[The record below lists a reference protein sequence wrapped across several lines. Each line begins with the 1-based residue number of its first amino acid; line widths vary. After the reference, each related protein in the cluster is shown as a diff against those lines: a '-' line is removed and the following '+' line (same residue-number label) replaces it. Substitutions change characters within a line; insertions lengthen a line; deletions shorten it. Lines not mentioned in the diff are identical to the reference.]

1 LQLQDNKVYAI
12 LCAVSE
18 ALQGCLNLSKGVT
31 LPMALFP
38 KSIDFFEQ
46 FDRALENLSR
56 AANLLV
62 DSFNNFENLEKFEKK
77 AKAIYEFEQ
86 EGDML
91 THDIMKDL
99 NKTFLTPIDRE
110 DIHALA
116 SRIDDVLDLIW
127 AAVDRMVVYKIEKLT
142 PEVISIAEDLQM
154 TADVLKKA
162 LRELRSKQYSHVME
176 HCIEVNRLENRIDRK
191 YRDALGKLVND
202 HIADPVY
209 IIKWKDIY
217 QLFEDASDRAEDIAN
232 ILEGIVLKHA

>member
-1 LQLQDNKVYAI
+1 
-12 LCAVSE
+12 
-18 ALQGCLNLSKGVT
+18 
-31 LPMALFP
+31 MALFP
-38 KSIDFFEQ
+38 KKIDFFEM
-46 FDRALENLSR
+46 FDRALENVSR
-56 AANLLV
+56 AANVLV
-62 DSFNNFENLEKFEKK
+62 DTLNNFETFEKK
-77 AKAIYEFEQ
+77 AKVIYEFEQ

-116 SRIDDVLDLIW
+116 SRIDDVIDLMW
-127 AAVDRMVVYKIEKLT
+127 AAVDRMTVYRIEKPT

-154 TADVLKKA
+154 TTDILKKA
-162 LRELRSKQYSHVME
+162 LRELRSKQYFRVQE
-176 HCIEVNRLENRIDRK
+176 HCIEINRLENRIDRK

-202 HIADPVY
+202 HNDPVY

-232 ILEGIVLKHA
+232 ILESIVLKNA

>member
-1 LQLQDNKVYAI
+1 ML
-12 LCAVSE
+12 
-18 ALQGCLNLSKGVT
+18 
-31 LPMALFP
+31 
-38 KSIDFFEQ
+38 
-46 FDRALENLSR
+46 
-56 AANLLV
+56 
-62 DSFNNFENLEKFEKK
+62 NNFDTFEKK
-77 AKAIYEFEQ
+77 AKAMYEFEQ

-127 AAVDRMVVYKIEKLT
+127 AAVDRMGVYKIEKPT

-154 TADVLKKA
+154 TADVLIKA
-162 LRELRSKQYSHVME
+162 LRELRAKQYSRVQE

-191 YRDALGKLVND
+191 YRDALGKLVNSD
-202 HIADPVY
+202 NDPVY

-217 QLFEDASDRAEDIAN
+217 QILEDASDRAEDIAN
-232 ILEGIVLKHA
+232 ILETIVLKYA

>member
-1 LQLQDNKVYAI
+1 
-12 LCAVSE
+12 
-18 ALQGCLNLSKGVT
+18 
-31 LPMALFP
+31 MALFP
-38 KSIDFFEQ
+38 KKIDFFEQ
-46 FDRALENLSR
+46 FDRALENVSR
-56 AANLLV
+56 AANVLV
-62 DSFNNFENLEKFEKK
+62 DSLNNFETFEKK
-77 AKAIYEFEQ
+77 AKVIYEFEQ

-116 SRIDDVLDLIW
+116 SRIDDVIDLMW
-127 AAVDRMVVYKIEKLT
+127 AAVDRMTVYRIEKPT

-154 TADVLKKA
+154 TADILKKA
-162 LRELRSKQYSHVME
+162 LRELRSKQYSRVQE
-176 HCIEVNRLENRIDRK
+176 HCIEINRLENRIDRK

-202 HIADPVY
+202 HTDPVY

-232 ILEGIVLKHA
+232 ILETIVLKNA

>member
-1 LQLQDNKVYAI
+1 
-12 LCAVSE
+12 
-18 ALQGCLNLSKGVT
+18 
-31 LPMALFP
+31 MALFP
-38 KSIDFFEQ
+38 KKVDFFEQ

-56 AANLLV
+56 TANVLV
-62 DSFNNFENLEKFEKK
+62 DTFNNFSSFEHFEKK
-77 AKAIYEFEQ
+77 AKVIYEFEQ

-116 SRIDDVLDLIW
+116 SRIDDVVDLIW
-127 AAVDRMVVYKIEKLT
+127 AAVDRMVVYKIEKPT

-162 LRELRSKQYSHVME
+162 LRELRAKQYSHVQE

-191 YRDALGKLVND
+191 YRDALGRLVNEQ
-202 HIADPVY
+202 HDPVY

-217 QLFEDASDRAEDIAN
+217 DLFEDAADRAEDIAN

>member
-1 LQLQDNKVYAI
+1 
-12 LCAVSE
+12 
-18 ALQGCLNLSKGVT
+18 
-31 LPMALFP
+31 MALFP

-56 AANLLV
+56 AANVLV
-62 DSFNNFENLEKFEKK
+62 DTFNNFENFEKK

-99 NKTFLTPIDRE
+99 NKTFLTPLDRE

-116 SRIDDVLDLIW
+116 SRIDDVLDLMW
-127 AAVDRMVVYKIEKLT
+127 AAVDRMVVYKIEKPT

-202 HIADPVY
+202 HTADPVY

-217 QLFEDASDRAEDIAN
+217 QLFEDASDRAEDVAN
-232 ILEGIVLKHA
+232 ILESIVVKNA

>member
-1 LQLQDNKVYAI
+1 
-12 LCAVSE
+12 
-18 ALQGCLNLSKGVT
+18 
-31 LPMALFP
+31 MALFP
-38 KSIDFFEQ
+38 KKIDFFEM
-46 FDRALENLSR
+46 FDRALENVSR
-56 AANLLV
+56 ASNVLV
-62 DSFNNFENLEKFEKK
+62 DALNNFETFEKK

-116 SRIDDVLDLIW
+116 SRIDDVIDLMW
-127 AAVDRMVVYKIEKLT
+127 AAVDRMTVYRIEKPT

-154 TADVLKKA
+154 TTDILKKA
-162 LRELRSKQYSHVME
+162 LRELRSKQYFRVQE
-176 HCIEVNRLENRIDRK
+176 HCIEINRLENRIDRK

-202 HIADPVY
+202 HNDPVY

-232 ILEGIVLKHA
+232 ILESIVLKNA

>member
-1 LQLQDNKVYAI
+1 
-12 LCAVSE
+12 
-18 ALQGCLNLSKGVT
+18 
-31 LPMALFP
+31 MALFP
-38 KSIDFFEQ
+38 KKIDFFEQ

-62 DSFNNFENLEKFEKK
+62 DTFNNFENFEKR
-77 AKAIYEFEQ
+77 AKSIYEFEQ

-127 AAVDRMVVYKIEKLT
+127 AAVDRMVVYKIEKPT
-142 PEVISIAEDLQM
+142 PEAISIAEDLQM
-154 TADVLKKA
+154 TADILKKA
-162 LRELRSKQYSHVME
+162 LRELRAKQYSHVQE
-176 HCIEVNRLENRIDRK
+176 HCIEINRLENRIDRK

-202 HIADPVY
+202 QHDPVF

-217 QLFEDASDRAEDIAN
+217 ELLEDASDRAEDIAN

>member
-1 LQLQDNKVYAI
+1 
-12 LCAVSE
+12 
-18 ALQGCLNLSKGVT
+18 
-31 LPMALFP
+31 MALFP
-38 KSIDFFEQ
+38 KKVDFFEQ

-56 AANLLV
+56 TANVLV
-62 DSFNNFENLEKFEKK
+62 DTFNNFSSFEHFEKK
-77 AKAIYEFEQ
+77 AKVIYEFEQ

-116 SRIDDVLDLIW
+116 SRIDDVVDLIW
-127 AAVDRMVVYKIEKLT
+127 AAVDRMVVYKIEKPT

-154 TADVLKKA
+154 TSDVLKKA
-162 LRELRSKQYSHVME
+162 LRELRAKQYSHVQE

-191 YRDALGKLVND
+191 YRDALGRLVNEK
-202 HIADPVY
+202 HDPVH

-217 QLFEDASDRAEDIAN
+217 ELFENAADRAEDVAN

>member
-1 LQLQDNKVYAI
+1 
-12 LCAVSE
+12 
-18 ALQGCLNLSKGVT
+18 
-31 LPMALFP
+31 MALFP
-38 KSIDFFEQ
+38 NKIDFFEM

-56 AANLLV
+56 AANVLV
-62 DSFNNFENLEKFEKK
+62 DTFNNFEHFEKK

-127 AAVDRMVVYKIEKLT
+127 AAVDRMVVYRIDKPT

-154 TADVLKKA
+154 TTDILKKA
-162 LRELRSKQYSHVME
+162 LRELRSKEYSHVQE
-176 HCIEVNRLENRIDRK
+176 HCIEINRLENRIDRK

-202 HIADPVY
+202 GNDAVH

-217 QLFEDASDRAEDIAN
+217 QLFEDAADRAEDVAN
-232 ILEGIVLKHA
+232 ILEGIVLKNA

>member
-1 LQLQDNKVYAI
+1 
-12 LCAVSE
+12 
-18 ALQGCLNLSKGVT
+18 
-31 LPMALFP
+31 MALFP
-38 KSIDFFEQ
+38 KKVDFFEQ

-56 AANLLV
+56 TANVLV
-62 DSFNNFENLEKFEKK
+62 DTFNNFEHFEKK

-116 SRIDDVLDLIW
+116 SRIDDVVDLIW
-127 AAVDRMVVYKIEKLT
+127 AAVDRMVVYKIEKPT

-162 LRELRSKQYSHVME
+162 LRELRAKHYSHVQE

-191 YRDALGKLVND
+191 YRDALGRLVND
-202 HIADPVY
+202 KNNDPVY

-217 QLFEDASDRAEDIAN
+217 QLFEEAADRAEDIAN

>member
-1 LQLQDNKVYAI
+1 
-12 LCAVSE
+12 
-18 ALQGCLNLSKGVT
+18 
-31 LPMALFP
+31 MALFP
-38 KSIDFFEQ
+38 KKIDFFEQ

-56 AANLLV
+56 ATDALV
-62 DSFNNFENLEKFEKK
+62 DTFNNFGDFEKK
-77 AKAIYEFEQ
+77 AKVLYEFEQ

-127 AAVDRMVVYKIEKLT
+127 AAVDRMVVYKIEKPT
-142 PEVISIAEDLQM
+142 PEIVSIAEDLQM
-154 TADVLKKA
+154 TANTLKKA
-162 LRELRSKQYSHVME
+162 LRELRAKQYALVQE
-176 HCIEVNRLENRIDRK
+176 YCIEINLLENRIDRK
-191 YRDALGKLVND
+191 YRDALGRLVND
-202 HIADPVY
+202 RHDPVY

-217 QLFEDASDRAEDIAN
+217 QLLEDASDRAEDVAN

>member
-1 LQLQDNKVYAI
+1 
-12 LCAVSE
+12 
-18 ALQGCLNLSKGVT
+18 
-31 LPMALFP
+31 MALFP
-38 KSIDFFEQ
+38 KKVDFFEQ

-56 AANLLV
+56 TANVLV
-62 DSFNNFENLEKFEKK
+62 DTFNNFSSFEHFEKK
-77 AKAIYEFEQ
+77 AKVIYEFEQ

-116 SRIDDVLDLIW
+116 SRIDDVVDLIW
-127 AAVDRMVVYKIEKLT
+127 AAVDRMVVYKIEKPT
-142 PEVISIAEDLQM
+142 PEVVSMAEDLQM

-162 LRELRSKQYSHVME
+162 LRELRAKQYSHVQE

-191 YRDALGKLVND
+191 YRDALGRLVNEK
-202 HIADPVY
+202 HDPVH

-217 QLFEDASDRAEDIAN
+217 ELFENAADRAEDVAN

>member
-1 LQLQDNKVYAI
+1 M
-12 LCAVSE
+12 S
-18 ALQGCLNLSKGVT
+18 
-31 LPMALFP
+31 LFP
-38 KSIDFFEQ
+38 KTIDFFEQ

-56 AANLLV
+56 ATNVLV
-62 DSFNNFENLEKFEKK
+62 DTFNNFENFEKK

-110 DIHALA
+110 DIHSLA

-127 AAVDRMVVYKIEKLT
+127 AAVDRMVVYRIEKPT

-162 LRELRSKQYSHVME
+162 LRELRSKQYSHVQE

-191 YRDALGKLVND
+191 YRDALGRLVND
-202 HIADPVY
+202 QNDAVH

-217 QLFEDASDRAEDIAN
+217 QLLEDASDRAEDVAN
-232 ILEGIVLKHA
+232 ILESIVLKHA